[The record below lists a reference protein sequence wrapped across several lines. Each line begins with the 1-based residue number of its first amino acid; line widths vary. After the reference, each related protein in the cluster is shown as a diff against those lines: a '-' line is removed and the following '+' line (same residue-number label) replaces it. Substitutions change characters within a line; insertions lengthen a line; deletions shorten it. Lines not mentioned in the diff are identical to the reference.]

1 LLDAICIDSSY
12 VIDGVTVANADTSSE
27 LQQKKIISLN
37 KGALVTEDDDKSD
50 DDDDN
55 DDDSSTSSE
64 GNEGNGGNGHNE
76 SKGDDFELKIG
87 YKSSSDTAKHLNYG
101 NMSVSALRQLAK
113 ERGLGDGDLQ
123 KLKKKELVQLLNNE

>member
-1 LLDAICIDSSY
+1 VLLDAICIDSSY
-12 VIDGVTVANADTSSE
+12 DVIDIANASE

-37 KGALVTEDDDKSD
+37 KDALVTED

-55 DDDSSTSSE
+55 DDDSSTSSD
-64 GNEGNGGNGHNE
+64 GNDGTNDGTNGNE

-87 YKSSSDTAKHLNYG
+87 YKSSSDSSAKHLNYG

-113 ERGLGDGDLQ
+113 DRGLDNGDLQ
-123 KLKKKELVQLLNNE
+123 KLKKKELVQLLNHE